1 MFSNKLVLALV
12 AAAALTAAAGAG
24 VLIGARSASDD
35 RPPEA
40 AAPASGAVEA
50 TEAALD
56 ESAAD
61 APRELAPAE
70 EPPAAAKNEP
80 APSRATAPSAARP
93 AARPP
98 AERETPAPA
107 RTARTRRAPKP
118 APAPREATVERPE
131 PAPVA
136 RPLPGTAPEEGVFA
150 RTTPP
155 VAGVQTL
162 PPLPPEPQFEELTV
176 PANSVMGLRLLDSVS
191 SETAQI
197 EDRVEAR
204 VTRDILVDGRVVIPA
219 GSRVIGS
226 VSDVDPGGKLKE
238 RARLGVRFHTLV
250 LADGTDVPIQT
261 DTLYREGESPS
272 NASAAKIGGGAIGG
286 AILGGILGGGKGAAI
301 GGAIGAAG
309 GTTAVMAG
317 RRRPAELYSGSTVT
331 VKLLSPV
338 SITVER

>member
-12 AAAALTAAAGAG
+12 AAAALTAAVGAGA
-24 VLIGARSASDD
+24 LIGARSAAGD

-40 AAPASGAVEA
+40 AAPAAGAVEA

-70 EPPAAAKNEP
+70 ESPGASKNEP
-80 APSRATAPSAARP
+80 APSPAAPPARP
-93 AARPP
+93 AARP
-98 AERETPAPA
+98 ASKRETAVPA
-107 RTARTRRAPKP
+107 RIVRTRASKP
-118 APAPREATVERPE
+118 IPAPRETAVERPE

-136 RPLPGTAPEEGVFA
+136 RPLPGTAPDEGVFA
-150 RTTPP
+150 RTTP
-155 VAGVQTL
+155 VAGVQTA
-162 PPLPPEPQFEELTV
+162 PPLPPEPRFEELTV

-338 SITVER
+338 TITVER